1 MFHSLINYSLVRPAV
16 GPNDLPADAEGAL
29 TNIAVRGVLTLLKNT
44 FYACSWNKEIRVL
57 ITLNS

>member
-44 FYACSWNKEIRVL
+44 FYACSWNKR
-57 ITLNS
+57 SGC